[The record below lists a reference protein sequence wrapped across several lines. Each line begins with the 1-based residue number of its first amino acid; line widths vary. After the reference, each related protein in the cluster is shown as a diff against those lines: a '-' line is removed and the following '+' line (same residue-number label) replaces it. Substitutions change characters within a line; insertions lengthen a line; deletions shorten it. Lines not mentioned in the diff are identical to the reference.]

1 MGAQQSAHHGRG
13 GVKLRRRSSGMS
25 GMTPHELQSAG
36 TDISHAVAQN
46 QALQQQRA
54 EHQQRLAQSPQVKAQ
69 GQAQA
74 QSPLAQQSQ
83 GGSPLGGTGAGSGGG
98 GSAGG
103 APCVPPRDFSVG
115 SESRRR
121 TKVSA
126 LEVPPWEIVAHLTE
140 SDWIA
145 LKAWIEAGWRC
156 RKCGHLR
163 DDGADHPKTLA
174 LLHRCGIVPPHQHPH
189 LPAHTLSHT
198 SSAPGSPSSTQSGAA
213 RWQQQ
218 QQGGGQGSGHPPYGV
233 VEYSK
238 PSPDAQMEFLSDHS
252 GGRSSRGGSPSHPML
267 RTGTGGRSL
276 SYMGSPGR
284 QHGAMSGGMGGG
296 MGGGVG
302 GGEGAG
308 MGRMSQSSHYGP
320 DYSVRGMG
328 RDGMGGGGGGMGGGM
343 GGAGGMGAPD
353 ACPRH
358 LAQPHHLMSGEGP
371 VSRSFHESS
380 SWEMRRGGGGGMGV
394 EGGGAGGVAGGMGG
408 AAGMGG
414 RGRGDGGGTAAAVD
428 ADDEHEP
435 NGSLVFDYLLSA
447 LLEEPNGSL
456 VFDYLLSALL
466 EVTESSFGFISS
478 ALLKADGTPYL
489 KTHAMTNVAWT
500 KELRAWYAA
509 NAHKG
514 LVFTNMNTL
523 HGAVVLTGQQVLS
536 NDARND
542 PRARGVPPGHPVIE
556 KFMGIPLYTGTELIG
571 IFGVANRLQGYDE
584 QLVKEIEPLTM
595 TIAQMIY
602 AVNERKR
609 RKEAELHLSSVVQV
623 AKEGIMSLSHSG
635 HVTSMNLSARQMF
648 GYSPTPSD
656 TNGSSS
662 TNGTAAAAVAA
673 GGSIISRD
681 SSNVTPPPN
690 LQFQDL
696 MVEINGQRDF
706 LARGLDAASG
716 KVHKGIGRRVDGST
730 FPLEV
735 SVSKGTYDTVFY
747 VAVLRDISERLDAEK
762 KLKESEERW
771 LYALSGSDDGVW
783 DWNVRDNTMFFSD
796 RWKQMLGYEPGD
808 IGSTLD
814 EWDRLLHPEDK
825 DRAYADLKEHLDGVT
840 AQFVN
845 EQRLRCKDGSYSW
858 FLHRGK
864 VLSKTEDGEPLRF
877 VGTHTDITERKMF
890 EQGMVQAKDEAERAS
905 QAKADFLATMSH
917 EIRTP
922 MNGVVG
928 MTALLLDTDLTPEQ
942 RDRVVTIRDSGDML
956 LQIIND
962 ILDYSKIES
971 GKLEIEQTLF
981 NALQAV
987 ERVAE
992 LLIHNAESKGLEVVI
1007 EIGPDTPTFLVGDSG
1022 RTLQVLINLVSNAIK
1037 FTERGHVIFRLSS
1050 YTAPALPSSPSHP
1063 ALPASS
1069 SASSTT
1075 TTLTTTNTSA
1085 PNSGPLVPQQFWVCQ
1100 VIDTGIGIP
1109 KERLGRLFTKFSQVD
1124 ASTTR
1129 KFGGTGL
1136 GLAISKQLVELMGG
1150 SISVESEF
1158 HVGTTFT
1165 VRLPINAHH
1174 PAYASALS
1182 LSTSSLANQC
1192 SSSSLVVSESAI
1204 PLCLPTSSSTGGGA
1218 GGGEGGRGEGRRG
1231 PLSGGSIPLAIGS
1244 VADELLNLRL
1254 LVISPIQV
1262 TASAISK
1269 QLTAWHVPHSLLI
1282 ATPEEAI
1289 LQRLPAGTLPPAPVA
1304 RLAPSMR
1311 WRDGSEREGVA
1322 EDYDAVMVDLSQRPT
1337 LADANVIEVLECLG
1351 RDRVGVVL
1359 LLNRTQVTEKT
1370 EAELR
1375 AVRHWHDR
1383 SPPLLLNKPMV
1394 RPKALME
1401 ALEAALRATPGGE
1414 SLLQQGGAGGA
1425 ARGGRASGVGTRA
1438 GGGNPSGPKLS
1449 GRILLA
1455 EDNAINQKVAKSMLA
1470 MLGVSVDLANNG
1482 LEAVNLSEKNHYNL
1496 ILMDCQMP
1504 EMDGWTASSKIRELE
1519 AARGQPPVTIVA
1531 LTANAL
1537 KGDREQCLAAG
1548 MTDYMSKPVSKAAL
1562 EKVLRH
1568 YLVPA

>member
-46 QALQQQRA
+46 Q
-54 EHQQRLAQSPQVKAQ
+54 
-69 GQAQA
+69 
-74 QSPLAQQSQ
+74 
-83 GGSPLGGTGAGSGGG
+83 
-98 GSAGG
+98 
-103 APCVPPRDFSVG
+103 
-115 SESRRR
+115 SRRR

-414 RGRGDGGGTAAAVD
+414 GAGGMVGGPQRPLMRTMSMSEALQRKLLAAITRAHQVYFID
-428 ADDEHEP
+428 K
-435 NGSLVFDYLLSA
+435 
-447 LLEEPNGSL
+447 EPNGSL

-1085 PNSGPLVPQQFWVCQ
+1085 PNSGPLVPQQFWVYQ

-1165 VRLPINAHH
+1165 VHLPINAHH

-1531 LTANAL
+1531 LVSSLPSASTPA
-1537 KGDREQCLAAG
+1537 GHLAASSLAFSSHRSASSPAFSARLPAS
-1548 MTDYMSKPVSKAAL
+1548 TATWLRLTKLPKAYSFCCL
-1562 EKVLRH
+1562 QL
-1568 YLVPA
+1568 

>member
-1 MGAQQSAHHGRG
+1 MCPHGAAELTGTHSSTLASSSLPPLLRPFNNSPCLPSAHP
-13 GVKLRRRSSGMS
+13 
-25 GMTPHELQSAG
+25 TPSA
-36 TDISHAVAQN
+36 
-46 QALQQQRA
+46 
-54 EHQQRLAQSPQVKAQ
+54 
-69 GQAQA
+69 
-74 QSPLAQQSQ
+74 
-83 GGSPLGGTGAGSGGG
+83 
-98 GSAGG
+98 
-103 APCVPPRDFSVG
+103 
-115 SESRRR
+115 
-121 TKVSA
+121 
-126 LEVPPWEIVAHLTE
+126 
-140 SDWIA
+140 
-145 LKAWIEAGWRC
+145 
-156 RKCGHLR
+156 
-163 DDGADHPKTLA
+163 
-174 LLHRCGIVPPHQHPH
+174 
-189 LPAHTLSHT
+189 
-198 SSAPGSPSSTQSGAA
+198 
-213 RWQQQ
+213 
-218 QQGGGQGSGHPPYGV
+218 
-233 VEYSK
+233 
-238 PSPDAQMEFLSDHS
+238 DACNDE
-252 GGRSSRGGSPSHPML
+252 
-267 RTGTGGRSL
+267 
-276 SYMGSPGR
+276 
-284 QHGAMSGGMGGG
+284 
-296 MGGGVG
+296 
-302 GGEGAG
+302 
-308 MGRMSQSSHYGP
+308 
-320 DYSVRGMG
+320 RGM
-328 RDGMGGGGGGMGGGM
+328 D
-343 GGAGGMGAPD
+343 
-353 ACPRH
+353 
-358 LAQPHHLMSGEGP
+358 Q
-371 VSRSFHESS
+371 
-380 SWEMRRGGGGGMGV
+380 
-394 EGGGAGGVAGGMGG
+394 G
-408 AAGMGG
+408 AAGM
-414 RGRGDGGGTAAAVD
+414 
-428 ADDEHEP
+428 
-435 NGSLVFDYLLSA
+435 
-447 LLEEPNGSL
+447 
-456 VFDYLLSALL
+456 
-466 EVTESSFGFISS
+466 
-478 ALLKADGTPYL
+478 
-489 KTHAMTNVAWT
+489 
-500 KELRAWYAA
+500 
-509 NAHKG
+509 
-514 LVFTNMNTL
+514 
-523 HGAVVLTGQQVLS
+523 QVLS

-656 TNGSSS
+656 TNGSSN
-662 TNGTAAAAVAA
+662 TNGAAAAAVAA

-696 MVEINGQRDF
+696 MVEINGQGDF

-1050 YTAPALPSSPSHP
+1050 HTAPALPSSPSYP
-1063 ALPASS
+1063 ALPAAASS
-1069 SASSTT
+1069 SST

-1085 PNSGPLVPQQFWVCQ
+1085 PNSGPLEPQQFWVCQ

-1136 GLAISKQLVELMGG
+1136 GLAISKQLMELMGG

-1158 HVGTTFT
+1158 HVG
-1165 VRLPINAHH
+1165 R
-1174 PAYASALS
+1174 
-1182 LSTSSLANQC
+1182 
-1192 SSSSLVVSESAI
+1192 
-1204 PLCLPTSSSTGGGA
+1204 
-1218 GGGEGGRGEGRRG
+1218 
-1231 PLSGGSIPLAIGS
+1231 
-1244 VADELLNLRL
+1244 
-1254 LVISPIQV
+1254 
-1262 TASAISK
+1262 
-1269 QLTAWHVPHSLLI
+1269 
-1282 ATPEEAI
+1282 
-1289 LQRLPAGTLPPAPVA
+1289 AP
-1304 RLAPSMR
+1304 
-1311 WRDGSEREGVA
+1311 
-1322 EDYDAVMVDLSQRPT
+1322 
-1337 LADANVIEVLECLG
+1337 
-1351 RDRVGVVL
+1351 
-1359 LLNRTQVTEKT
+1359 
-1370 EAELR
+1370 
-1375 AVRHWHDR
+1375 
-1383 SPPLLLNKPMV
+1383 
-1394 RPKALME
+1394 
-1401 ALEAALRATPGGE
+1401 
-1414 SLLQQGGAGGA
+1414 
-1425 ARGGRASGVGTRA
+1425 
-1438 GGGNPSGPKLS
+1438 
-1449 GRILLA
+1449 
-1455 EDNAINQKVAKSMLA
+1455 
-1470 MLGVSVDLANNG
+1470 
-1482 LEAVNLSEKNHYNL
+1482 
-1496 ILMDCQMP
+1496 
-1504 EMDGWTASSKIRELE
+1504 
-1519 AARGQPPVTIVA
+1519 
-1531 LTANAL
+1531 
-1537 KGDREQCLAAG
+1537 
-1548 MTDYMSKPVSKAAL
+1548 
-1562 EKVLRH
+1562 
-1568 YLVPA
+1568 